1 MAEEKAIQ
9 FPDSKIIA
17 FSGPK
22 EGAGRTTLTLN
33 LALGWAGIQKRPV
46 LIVPLD
52 PLARQEH
59 AFYLN
64 IKEPVTVAD
73 ILKSFGNTSIAVV
86 GGLLRGKISMSQWGV
101 GLLPL
106 GNNRAQVASI
116 SPKILI
122 PILSRLAQ
130 TFDIFLDI
138 DSSFPM
144 QAFAFD
150 IADKIFWVS
159 NATRTHLNSTVQLF
173 NDYKAQHYPM
183 DRISVICNGY
193 DMPGSIPYEEIEHF
207 YTSLE
212 KEIDVFLPWD
222 EDVMATS
229 NRREVEIVVNPQTQ
243 WVKGLRLV
251 LAKIRDLKPA
261 PKDWTSSV
269 SDEEFTQAAQEIW
282 SPILFDDGKGAS
294 ESHAAVDDEEQN
306 SKLSFWDDLKQ
317 RIHKEVV
324 HVLEI
329 ERIVISDES
338 TASEQTRKRVAAIV
352 DDILQKQ
359 PNLQFSRDQ
368 RQRFSSEL
376 LDEILGLGPLEVLM
390 RDPAVTEIMVNAF
403 DKIFIEQK
411 GKLTL
416 TKYKFRNN
424 DQVVQVI
431 KRIVAPLGRRIDES
445 VPLVDARLKD
455 GSRVNAIIAPLAVS
469 GPTLTIRRFSQKP
482 FGPEDYY
489 RFGTISPECMEF
501 IKRCV
506 KIRKNIIVCGG
517 TGTGKTT
524 FLNAISG
531 YIADD
536 ERIITVED
544 TAELRLQQPHWV
556 SLESRPPNVEG
567 KGAITI
573 QDLVKNCLRMRPD
586 RIVVGEC
593 RGGEALDMLQAMNT
607 GHEGSLTTI
616 HANTPRDGLSRLEA
630 MCLQTGVDLPVHV
643 IREMIASAVNM
654 IVQLSRFSDGS
665 RKVTYITEMH
675 GQKDGE
681 IQSTDL
687 FRYVQTGVDE
697 KGKVQGIF
705 APTGNLPT
713 FFDEF
718 EAKGHPVNSEVFTK
732 GAVPLDE
739 NGEPD
744 LKALQNQEFSPV
756 KAAIVINTE
765 VDDKADKKIVGDKVS
780 EPVKTKTDKKDEVV
794 TEKQAKTAQGVA
806 AKQDEVDQT
815 SEKPVQPKQKVDVKE
830 QTIKAA
836 SAKKEKPAQG
846 PKGSVPPPPPT
857 MA

>member
-1 MAEEKAIQ
+1 MEEENDTQ
-9 FPDSKIIA
+9 PSGPKIIA
-17 FSGPK
+17 FSAPK
-22 EGAGRTTLTLN
+22 EGAGKTTLVLN
-33 LALGWAGIQKRPV
+33 LALGWAGVQKRPV

-52 PLARQEH
+52 PLAREEH
-59 AFYLN
+59 SFYLN
-64 IKEPVTVAD
+64 IKDPATVVD
-73 ILKSFGNTSIAVV
+73 LLQVLGNTSIAVV

-106 GNNRAQVASI
+106 GKTPKQVASL
-116 SPKILI
+116 SPKILV
-122 PILSRLAQ
+122 PILSRLSQ
-130 TFDIFLDI
+130 TFDIFLDV

-150 IADKIFWVS
+150 LADKIFWVS

-173 NDYKAQHYPM
+173 NDYKELHYPM
-183 DRISVICNGY
+183 DRISVICNQY
-193 DMPGSIPYEEIEHF
+193 DMPGSIPYEEVERF
-207 YTSLE
+207 YSSMDT
-212 KEIDVFLPWD
+212 EIDVFLPWD
-222 EDVMATS
+222 ENVMATS
-229 NRREVEIVVNPQTQ
+229 NRREIEIVTNPQAE

-251 LAKIRDLKPA
+251 LGKIRDLKPA
-261 PKDWTSSV
+261 PKDWTTSV
-269 SDEEFTQAAQEIW
+269 TDEEFAQAAQDVW
-282 SPILFDDGKGAS
+282 SPVMFDEGKTVTAD
-294 ESHAAVDDEEQN
+294 HVAVEGQEEN
-306 SKLSFWDDLKQ
+306 AEKLSFWDDLKQ
-317 RIHKEVV
+317 KIHKEVV
-324 HVLEI
+324 HTLEI
-329 ERIVISDES
+329 EHIVISEES

-368 RQRFSSEL
+368 RARFSSEL

-390 RDPAVTEIMVNAF
+390 RDPAVTEIMVNSF

-489 RFGTISPECMEF
+489 RFGTITPECMEF
-501 IKRCV
+501 IEQCV

-567 KGAITI
+567 KGAVTI

-593 RGGEALDMLQAMNT
+593 RGAEALDMLQAMNT

-630 MCLQTGVDLPVHV
+630 MCMQASGDLPISA
-643 IREMIASAVNM
+643 IREMISSAVNM

-675 GQKDGE
+675 GQKDGI

-697 KGKVQGIF
+697 DGKVQGVF
-705 APTGNLPT
+705 APTGQLPT
-713 FFDEF
+713 FFEEF
-718 EAKGHPVNSEVFTK
+718 AAKGHEVSESVFTN
-732 GAVPLDE
+732 GAVPLDST
-739 NGEPD
+739 GEPD
-744 LKALQNQEFSPV
+744 LS
-756 KAAIVINTE
+756 AIRRMQGGEDAPIAPQAPILPPAPPE
-765 VDDKADKKIVGDKVS
+765 V
-780 EPVKTKTDKKDEVV
+780 
-794 TEKQAKTAQGVA
+794 
-806 AKQDEVDQT
+806 
-815 SEKPVQPKQKVDVKE
+815 
-830 QTIKAA
+830 
-836 SAKKEKPAQG
+836 
-846 PKGSVPPPPPT
+846 
-857 MA
+857 

>member
-1 MAEEKAIQ
+1 MAENELQKN
-9 FPDSKIIA
+9 DSKIVA
-17 FSGPK
+17 FFGPK
-22 EGAGRTTLTLN
+22 EGAGKTTLVLN

-52 PLARQEH
+52 PLAREEH
-59 AFYLN
+59 NFYLDV
-64 IKEPVTVAD
+64 KKPVTVVD
-73 ILKSFGNTSIAVV
+73 ILQTLGNTNIAVV

-101 GLLPL
+101 GILPL
-106 GNNRAQVASI
+106 GRTHAQIASL

-122 PILSRLAQ
+122 PILSRLSQ
-130 TFDIFLDI
+130 TFDIFLDV
-138 DSSFPM
+138 DSSFAM
-144 QAFAFD
+144 QSFAFD
-150 IADKIFWVS
+150 LADKVFWVS

-173 NDYKAQHYPM
+173 NDYKEKLYPM
-183 DRISVICNGY
+183 DRVSVICNSY
-193 DMPGSIPYEEIEHF
+193 DMPGSIPYEEVERF
-207 YTSLE
+207 YSSMGR
-212 KEIDVFLPWD
+212 EIDVFLPWD
-222 EDVMATS
+222 ENVMATS
-229 NRREVEIVVNPQTQ
+229 NRKEVEIIVNPQSE

-261 PKDWTSSV
+261 PKDWVASV
-269 SDEEFTQAAQEIW
+269 SDEEFTQAAKDVW
-282 SPILFDDGKGAS
+282 SPVLFDDGKTGAAND
-294 ESHAAVDDEEQN
+294 HIGAPEEEAGKT
-306 SKLSFWDDLKQ
+306 KLSFWDDLKQ
-317 RIHKEVV
+317 KIHKEVV
-324 HVLEI
+324 HTLEI
-329 ERIVISDES
+329 EHIVISDES
-338 TASEQTRKRVAAIV
+338 SASEQTRKRVAAIV

-368 RQRFSSEL
+368 RARFTSEL

-424 DQVVQVI
+424 EQVVQVI

-469 GPTLTIRRFSQKP
+469 GPTLTIRRFSSKP

-501 IKRCV
+501 IKKCV

-531 YIADD
+531 YISNN

-630 MCLQTGVDLPVHV
+630 MCMQTGADLPIFA
-643 IREMIASAVNM
+643 IREMISSAVNM

-665 RKVTYITEMH
+665 RKVTSITEMP

-697 KGKVQGIF
+697 NGKVQGMF

-713 FFDEF
+713 FYEDFA
-718 EAKGHPVNSEVFTK
+718 AKGQPVPEEVFTK

-744 LKALQNQEFSPV
+744 LNAVRRMKA
-756 KAAIVINTE
+756 
-765 VDDKADKKIVGDKVS
+765 
-780 EPVKTKTDKKDEVV
+780 
-794 TEKQAKTAQGVA
+794 
-806 AKQDEVDQT
+806 
-815 SEKPVQPKQKVDVKE
+815 E
-830 QTIKAA
+830 QQSAA
-836 SAKKEKPAQG
+836 SAEQ
-846 PKGSVPPPPPT
+846 VPPPPP
-857 MA
+857 AAPKA

>member
-1 MAEEKAIQ
+1 MAEEKETKSEA
-9 FPDSKIIA
+9 KIIA

-22 EGAGRTTLTLN
+22 EGAGKTTLTLN

-59 AFYLN
+59 SFYLN
-64 IKEPVTVAD
+64 IKNPVSVAD
-73 ILKSFGNTSIAVV
+73 LLQTLGNTNIAVV

-106 GNNRAQVASI
+106 GNTRAQVASI

-122 PILSRLAQ
+122 PILSRLSQ
-130 TFDIFLDI
+130 TFDIFLDV

-150 IADKIFWVS
+150 IADKVFWVS
-159 NATRTHLNSTVQLF
+159 QATRTHLNSTVQLF
-173 NDYKAQHYPM
+173 NDYKEQHYPM
-183 DRISVICNGY
+183 DRLSVICNAY
-193 DMPGSIPYEEIEHF
+193 DMPGSIDYGEVERF
-207 YTSLE
+207 YSSLGH
-212 KEIDVFLPWD
+212 EIDVFLPWD

-229 NRREVEIVVNPQTQ
+229 NRREVEIIVNPQAE

-251 LAKIRDLKPA
+251 LAKIRDLKSA
-261 PKDWTSSV
+261 PKDWTASV
-269 SDEEFTQAAQEIW
+269 SDAEFTQAAQEVW
-282 SPILFDDGKGAS
+282 NPVLVNNAANPAL
-294 ESHAAVDDEEQN
+294 ESHVSDEEN
-306 SKLSFWDDLKQ
+306 KGTTKLSFWDDLKQ
-317 RIHKEVV
+317 KVHKEVV
-324 HVLEI
+324 HTLEI
-329 ERIVISDES
+329 EHIVVSDES
-338 TASEQTRKRVAAIV
+338 SASEQTRKRVAAIV

-359 PNLQFSRDQ
+359 PNLQFSREQ
-368 RQRFSSEL
+368 RSRFSSEL

-455 GSRVNAIIAPLAVS
+455 GSRVNAIISPLAVS

-489 RFGTISPECMEF
+489 RFGTITPACMEF
-501 IKRCV
+501 IKQCV

-567 KGAITI
+567 KGAVTI

-630 MCLQTGVDLPVHV
+630 MCMQTGADLPVFV
-643 IREMIASAVNM
+643 IREMISSAVNL

-697 KGKVQGIF
+697 NGKVQGVF

-718 EAKGHPVNSEVFTK
+718 AAKGQPVAREVFTED
-732 GAVPLDE
+732 AVPLDA

-744 LKALQNQEFSPV
+744 AKAVAALQQGQ
-756 KAAIVINTE
+756 
-765 VDDKADKKIVGDKVS
+765 ADR
-780 EPVKTKTDKKDEVV
+780 P
-794 TEKQAKTAQGVA
+794 QAPHV
-806 AKQDEVDQT
+806 
-815 SEKPVQPKQKVDVKE
+815 
-830 QTIKAA
+830 
-836 SAKKEKPAQG
+836 PA
-846 PKGSVPPPPPT
+846 PPAPPA
-857 MA
+857 M

>member
-1 MAEEKAIQ
+1 MAENELQK
-9 FPDSKIIA
+9 PDSKIIA
-17 FSGPK
+17 FFGPK
-22 EGAGRTTLTLN
+22 EGAGKTTLVLN

-52 PLARQEH
+52 PLAREEH
-59 AFYLN
+59 NFYLD
-64 IKEPVTVAD
+64 IKKPVTVVD
-73 ILKSFGNTSIAVV
+73 ILQTLGNTNIAVV

-101 GLLPL
+101 GILPL
-106 GNNRAQVASI
+106 GRTHTQISSL

-122 PILSRLAQ
+122 PILSRLSQ
-130 TFDIFLDI
+130 TFDIFLDV
-138 DSSFPM
+138 DSSFAM
-144 QAFAFD
+144 QSFAFD
-150 IADKIFWVS
+150 LADKVFWVS

-173 NDYKAQHYPM
+173 NDYKEKLYPM
-183 DRISVICNGY
+183 DRVSVICNSY
-193 DMPGSIPYEEIEHF
+193 DMPGSIPYEEVERF
-207 YTSLE
+207 YSSLGRE
-212 KEIDVFLPWD
+212 VDVFLPWD
-222 EDVMATS
+222 ENVMATS
-229 NRREVEIVVNPQTQ
+229 NRREVEIIVNPQSE

-261 PKDWTSSV
+261 PKDWTASV
-269 SDEEFTQAAQEIW
+269 TDEEFTQAAKDVW
-282 SPILFDDGKGAS
+282 SPVLFDDGKTGAAND
-294 ESHAAVDDEEQN
+294 HIGAPEEEAG
-306 SKLSFWDDLKQ
+306 KTKMSFWDDLKQ
-317 RIHKEVV
+317 KIHKEVV
-324 HVLEI
+324 HTLEI
-329 ERIVISDES
+329 EHIVISDES
-338 TASEQTRKRVAAIV
+338 SASEQTRKRVAAIV

-368 RQRFSSEL
+368 RARFTSEL

-424 DQVVQVI
+424 EQVVQVI

-469 GPTLTIRRFSQKP
+469 GPTLTIRRFSSKP

-501 IKRCV
+501 IKKCV

-531 YIADD
+531 YISNN

-630 MCLQTGVDLPVHV
+630 MCMQTGADLPIFA
-643 IREMIASAVNM
+643 IREMISSAVNM

-675 GQKDGE
+675 GQKDGK
-681 IQSTDL
+681 ILSTDL

-697 KGKVQGIF
+697 NGKVQGMF

-713 FFDEF
+713 FFEDF
-718 EAKGHPVNSEVFTK
+718 AAKGQPVPEEVFTK

-744 LKALQNQEFSPV
+744 LNAVKRM
-756 KAAIVINTE
+756 KAAQQEAAAAQQTPPAPPAP
-765 VDDKADKKIVGDKVS
+765 KA
-780 EPVKTKTDKKDEVV
+780 
-794 TEKQAKTAQGVA
+794 
-806 AKQDEVDQT
+806 
-815 SEKPVQPKQKVDVKE
+815 
-830 QTIKAA
+830 
-836 SAKKEKPAQG
+836 
-846 PKGSVPPPPPT
+846 
-857 MA
+857 

>member
-1 MAEEKAIQ
+1 MADEKENTTQ
-9 FPDSKIIA
+9 QPDAKIIA
-17 FSGPK
+17 FAGPK
-22 EGAGRTTLTLN
+22 EGVGKTTLVLN

-59 AFYLN
+59 NFYLD
-64 IKEPVTVAD
+64 ISKPVSVSD
-73 ILKSFGNTSIAVV
+73 LLRVLGNTSIAVV

-106 GNNRAQVASI
+106 GNTRAQIASI

-122 PILSRLAQ
+122 PILSRLTQ
-130 TFDIFLDI
+130 TFDIFLDV

-150 IADKIFWVS
+150 ISDKIFWVS
-159 NATRTHLNSTVQLF
+159 NATRTHINSTVQLF
-173 NDYKAQHYPM
+173 NDYKEQRYPM
-183 DRISVICNGY
+183 DRVSVICNGY
-193 DMPGSIPYEEIEHF
+193 DMPGSIPYEEMERF
-207 YTSLE
+207 YSQLGRE
-212 KEIDVFLPWD
+212 VDVFLPWD
-222 EDVMATS
+222 EDVMSTS
-229 NRREVEIVVNPQTQ
+229 NRREVEIITNPQSE

-261 PKDWTSSV
+261 PKDWEASV
-269 SDEEFTQAAQEIW
+269 SDEEFTQAAKDIW
-282 SPILFDDGKGAS
+282 SPILFDDGKTTTSATDHVTVEE
-294 ESHAAVDDEEQN
+294 ESGKT
-306 SKLSFWDDLKQ
+306 KLSFWDDLKQ
-317 RIHKEVV
+317 KIHKEVV
-324 HVLEI
+324 HTLEI
-329 ERIVISDES
+329 EHIVISEES
-338 TASEQTRKRVAAIV
+338 SASEQTRKRVAAIV

-368 RQRFSSEL
+368 RTRFTSEL

-424 DQVVQVI
+424 EQVVQVI

-469 GPTLTIRRFSQKP
+469 GPTLTIRRFSSKP

-489 RFGTISPECMEF
+489 RFGTITPECMGF
-501 IKRCV
+501 IEKCV
-506 KIRKNIIVCGG
+506 RIRKNIIVCGG

-531 YIADD
+531 YISNN

-630 MCLQTGVDLPVHV
+630 MCMQTGADLPIFA
-643 IREMIASAVNM
+643 IREMISSAVNM

-675 GQKDGE
+675 GQKDGQ

-697 KGKVQGIF
+697 NGKVQGVF
-705 APTGNLPT
+705 APTGNLPS
-713 FFDEF
+713 FYEEF
-718 EAKGHPVNSEVFTK
+718 AAKGQPVAREVFLNN
-732 GAVPLDE
+732 AVTLDE
-739 NGEPD
+739 NGDPEKESVER
-744 LKALQNQEFSPV
+744 LKKSMAAAASSAPAAPKAPPSAP
-756 KAAIVINTE
+756 KAA
-765 VDDKADKKIVGDKVS
+765 
-780 EPVKTKTDKKDEVV
+780 
-794 TEKQAKTAQGVA
+794 
-806 AKQDEVDQT
+806 
-815 SEKPVQPKQKVDVKE
+815 
-830 QTIKAA
+830 
-836 SAKKEKPAQG
+836 
-846 PKGSVPPPPPT
+846 
-857 MA
+857 

>member
-1 MAEEKAIQ
+1 MAELETQKN
-9 FPDSKIIA
+9 DSKIIA
-17 FSGPK
+17 LSSPK
-22 EGAGRTTLTLN
+22 EGAGKTTLTLN

-59 AFYLN
+59 SFYLD
-64 IKEPVTVAD
+64 IKKPVSVAD
-73 ILKSFGNTSIAVV
+73 ILHTLGNTNIAVV
-86 GGLLRGKISMSQWGV
+86 GGLLRGKVSMSQWGV
-101 GLLPL
+101 GVLPL
-106 GNNRAQVASI
+106 GNTRGQVASI

-122 PILSRLAQ
+122 PILSRLSQ
-130 TFDIFLDI
+130 TFDIFLDV

-173 NDYKAQHYPM
+173 NDYKEQRYPM
-183 DRISVICNGY
+183 ERVSVICNQY
-193 DMPGSIPYEEIEHF
+193 DMPGSIAYEEVERF
-207 YTSLE
+207 YNSMGRD
-212 KEIDVFLPWD
+212 IDVFLPWN
-222 EDVMATS
+222 EGIMASS
-229 NRREVEIVVNPQTQ
+229 NRKEVEIITNPQSE
-243 WVKGLRLV
+243 WIKGLRLL
-251 LAKIRDLKPA
+251 LAKIRDLTPVA
-261 PKDWTSSV
+261 KDWSASV
-269 SDEEFTQAAQEIW
+269 SDEEFTQAAKEIW
-282 SPILFDDGKGAS
+282 SPILAGAS
-294 ESHAAVDDEEQN
+294 GVVQESHVAVEEEEGKT
-306 SKLSFWDDLKQ
+306 KLSFWDDLKQ
-317 RIHKEVV
+317 KVHKEVV
-324 HVLEI
+324 KTLEV

-338 TASEQTRKRVAAIV
+338 SASEQTRKRVAAIV

-368 RQRFSSEL
+368 RTRFSSEL
-376 LDEILGLGPLEVLM
+376 LDEILGLGPLETLM
-390 RDPAVTEIMVNAF
+390 RDPSVTEIMVNAF

-424 DQVVQVI
+424 EQVVQVI
-431 KRIVAPLGRRIDES
+431 KRIVSPLGRRIDES

-482 FGPEDYY
+482 FGPADYF

-501 IKRCV
+501 LEKCV
-506 KIRKNIIVCGG
+506 RIRKNIIVCGG

-524 FLNAISG
+524 FLNALSG

-567 KGAITI
+567 KGAISI

-593 RGGEALDMLQAMNT
+593 RGSEALDMLQAMNT

-630 MCLQTGVDLPVHV
+630 MCMQASGDLPIFA
-643 IREMIASAVNM
+643 IREMISSAVNM

-675 GQKDGE
+675 GQKDGQ

-697 KGKVQGIF
+697 NGKVQGLF
-705 APTGNLPT
+705 APTGNLPS
-713 FFDEF
+713 FYSDFK
-718 EAKGHPVNSEVFTK
+718 AKGVPVPEEVFKK
-732 GAVPLDE
+732 GAIKLDE
-739 NGEPD
+739 NGDPI
-744 LKALQNQEFSPV
+744 LPS
-756 KAAIVINTE
+756 T
-765 VDDKADKKIVGDKVS
+765 
-780 EPVKTKTDKKDEVV
+780 
-794 TEKQAKTAQGVA
+794 
-806 AKQDEVDQT
+806 
-815 SEKPVQPKQKVDVKE
+815 
-830 QTIKAA
+830 
-836 SAKKEKPAQG
+836 
-846 PKGSVPPPPPT
+846 PPPPPA
-857 MA
+857 M

>member
-1 MAEEKAIQ
+1 MAEENEPQRSEA
-9 FPDSKIIA
+9 KIIA

-22 EGAGRTTLTLN
+22 EGAGKTTLVLN

-59 AFYLN
+59 SFYLD
-64 IKEPVTVAD
+64 IKKPVSVSD
-73 ILKSFGNTSIAVV
+73 ILRTLGNTSIAVV

-101 GLLPL
+101 GVLPL
-106 GNNRAQVASI
+106 GNTRAQVASI

-122 PILSRLAQ
+122 PILSRLSQ
-130 TFDIFLDI
+130 TFDIFLDV

-144 QAFAFD
+144 QAFSFD
-150 IADKIFWVS
+150 IADKVFWVS
-159 NATRTHLNSTVQLF
+159 QATRTHLNSTVQLF
-173 NDYKAQHYPM
+173 NDYKEQRYPM
-183 DRISVICNGY
+183 DRVSVICNAY
-193 DMPGSIPYEEIEHF
+193 DTPGSIPYEEVERF
-207 YTSLE
+207 YSSLGR
-212 KEIDVFLPWD
+212 EIDVFLPWD

-229 NRREVEIVVNPQTQ
+229 NRKEVEIITNPQSE

-251 LAKIRDLKPA
+251 LAKIRDLKSA
-261 PKDWTSSV
+261 PKDWVASV
-269 SDEEFTQAAQEIW
+269 SDEEFTQAAKEIW
-282 SPILFDDGKGAS
+282 SPVLFDDGKTGTTADHVAAPGQED
-294 ESHAAVDDEEQN
+294 ESA
-306 SKLSFWDDLKQ
+306 KTKMSFWDDLKQ
-317 RIHKEVV
+317 KIHKEVV
-324 HVLEI
+324 HTLEI
-329 ERIVISDES
+329 EHIVVSDES
-338 TASEQTRKRVAAIV
+338 SASEQTRKRVAAIV

-368 RQRFSSEL
+368 RTRFSSEL

-424 DQVVQVI
+424 EQVVQVI

-469 GPTLTIRRFSQKP
+469 GPTLTIRRFSAKP

-489 RFGTISPECMEF
+489 RFGTISPECMAF
-501 IKRCV
+501 IEKCV
-506 KIRKNIIVCGG
+506 RIRKNIIVCGG

-531 YIADD
+531 YISNN

-544 TAELRLQQPHWV
+544 TAELRLQQPLWV

-567 KGAITI
+567 KGAVTI

-630 MCLQTGVDLPVHV
+630 MCMQTGADLPIFA
-643 IREMIASAVNM
+643 IREMISSAVNM

-697 KGKVQGIF
+697 NGKVQGMF
-705 APTGNLPT
+705 APTGHLPT
-713 FFDEF
+713 FFDDF
-718 EAKGHPVNSEVFTK
+718 AAKGQPVDKDVFLK
-732 GAVPLDE
+732 GAVPLDA

-744 LKALQNQEFSPV
+744 LKAVQRMQQAAGNTIPPAPPAAPS
-756 KAAIVINTE
+756 KA
-765 VDDKADKKIVGDKVS
+765 
-780 EPVKTKTDKKDEVV
+780 
-794 TEKQAKTAQGVA
+794 
-806 AKQDEVDQT
+806 
-815 SEKPVQPKQKVDVKE
+815 
-830 QTIKAA
+830 
-836 SAKKEKPAQG
+836 
-846 PKGSVPPPPPT
+846 
-857 MA
+857 

>member
-1 MAEEKAIQ
+1 MAELETPRHEA
-9 FPDSKIIA
+9 KIIA
-17 FSGPK
+17 LSSPK
-22 EGAGRTTLTLN
+22 EGAGKTTLTLN

-59 AFYLN
+59 SFYLD
-64 IKEPVTVAD
+64 IKKPVSVAD
-73 ILKSFGNTSIAVV
+73 ILRTLGNTNIAVV
-86 GGLLRGKISMSQWGV
+86 GGLLRGKVSMSQWGV
-101 GLLPL
+101 GVLPL
-106 GNNRAQVASI
+106 GNTRAQVASI

-122 PILSRLAQ
+122 PILSRLSQ
-130 TFDIFLDI
+130 TFDIFLDV

-144 QAFAFD
+144 QAFSFD
-150 IADKIFWVS
+150 IADKVFWVS

-173 NDYKAQHYPM
+173 NDYKEQRYPM
-183 DRISVICNGY
+183 ERVSVICNQY
-193 DMPGSIPYEEIEHF
+193 DMPGSIAYEEVEKF
-207 YTSLE
+207 YNSMGRD
-212 KEIDVFLPWD
+212 IDVFLPWD
-222 EDVMATS
+222 ESIMATS
-229 NRREVEIVVNPQTQ
+229 NRKEVEIIANPQSE
-243 WVKGLRLV
+243 WIKGLRLV
-251 LAKIRDLKPA
+251 LAKIRDLTPA
-261 PKDWTSSV
+261 PKDWTASV
-269 SDEEFTQAAQEIW
+269 SDEEFTQAAKEIW
-282 SPILFDDGKGAS
+282 NPVFGGGMADGQAQ
-294 ESHAAVDDEEQN
+294 ESHVVVEEEGETGKT
-306 SKLSFWDDLKQ
+306 KLSFWDDLKQ
-317 RIHKEVV
+317 KVHKDVV
-324 HVLEI
+324 RTLEI

-338 TASEQTRKRVAAIV
+338 SASAQTRKRVAAIV

-359 PNLQFSRDQ
+359 PNLQFSREQ
-368 RQRFSSEL
+368 RTRFASEL
-376 LDEILGLGPLEVLM
+376 LDEILGLGPLENLM
-390 RDPAVTEIMVNAF
+390 RDASVTEIMVNAF

-424 DQVVQVI
+424 EQVVQVI
-431 KRIVAPLGRRIDES
+431 KRIVSPLGRRIDES

-455 GSRVNAIIAPLAVS
+455 GSRVNAIISPLAVS

-482 FGPEDYY
+482 FGPADYF

-501 IKRCV
+501 LEKCV
-506 KIRKNIIVCGG
+506 RIRKNIIVCGG

-524 FLNAISG
+524 FLNALSG
-531 YIADD
+531 YISDN

-630 MCLQTGVDLPVHV
+630 MCMQTGADLPIFA
-643 IREMIASAVNM
+643 IREMISSAVNM

-675 GQKDGE
+675 GQKDGQ

-697 KGKVQGIF
+697 NGKVQGLF

-713 FFDEF
+713 FYSDFQ
-718 EAKGHPVNSEVFTK
+718 AKGVPVPEEVFKK
-732 GAVPLDE
+732 GAIKLDE
-739 NGEPD
+739 EGNPI
-744 LKALQNQEFSPV
+744 LSSLNLPPAPPAL
-756 KAAIVINTE
+756 
-765 VDDKADKKIVGDKVS
+765 
-780 EPVKTKTDKKDEVV
+780 
-794 TEKQAKTAQGVA
+794 
-806 AKQDEVDQT
+806 
-815 SEKPVQPKQKVDVKE
+815 
-830 QTIKAA
+830 
-836 SAKKEKPAQG
+836 
-846 PKGSVPPPPPT
+846 
-857 MA
+857 

>member
-1 MAEEKAIQ
+1 MAENEIQ
-9 FPDSKIIA
+9 KNDSKIIA
-17 FSGPK
+17 FFGPK
-22 EGAGRTTLTLN
+22 EGAGKTTLVLN

-52 PLARQEH
+52 PLAREEH
-59 AFYLN
+59 NFYLDV
-64 IKEPVTVAD
+64 KKPVTIVD
-73 ILKSFGNTSIAVV
+73 ILQTLGNTNIAVV

-101 GLLPL
+101 GILPL
-106 GNNRAQVASI
+106 GRTHSQIASL

-130 TFDIFLDI
+130 TFDIFLDV
-138 DSSFPM
+138 DSSFAM
-144 QAFAFD
+144 QSFAFD
-150 IADKIFWVS
+150 LADKVFWVS
-159 NATRTHLNSTVQLF
+159 HATRTHLNSTVQLF
-173 NDYKAQHYPM
+173 NDYKEKLYPM
-183 DRISVICNGY
+183 DRVSVICNAY
-193 DMPGSIPYEEIEHF
+193 DMPGSIPYEEVERF
-207 YTSLE
+207 YSSLGR
-212 KEIDVFLPWD
+212 EIDVFLPWD
-222 EDVMATS
+222 ENVMSTS
-229 NRREVEIVVNPQTQ
+229 NRKEVEIITNPQSE

-261 PKDWTSSV
+261 PKDWVASV
-269 SDEEFTQAAQEIW
+269 SDEEFTQAAKDVW
-282 SPILFDDGKGAS
+282 SPVLFDDGKTGVAASDHIGAP
-294 ESHAAVDDEEQN
+294 EEEAG
-306 SKLSFWDDLKQ
+306 KTKMSFWDDLKQ
-317 RIHKEVV
+317 KIHKEVV
-324 HVLEI
+324 HTLEI
-329 ERIVISDES
+329 EHIVISDES
-338 TASEQTRKRVAAIV
+338 SASEQTRKRVAAIV

-368 RQRFSSEL
+368 RSRFTSEL

-424 DQVVQVI
+424 EQVVQVI

-469 GPTLTIRRFSQKP
+469 GPTLTIRRFSSKP

-501 IKRCV
+501 IKKCV

-531 YIADD
+531 YISDN

-630 MCLQTGVDLPVHV
+630 MCMQTGADLPIFA
-643 IREMIASAVNM
+643 IREMISSAVNM

-697 KGKVQGIF
+697 NGKVQGMF
-705 APTGNLPT
+705 APTGNFPT
-713 FFDEF
+713 FYEDFA
-718 EAKGHPVNSEVFTK
+718 AKGQPVAEEIFTK
-732 GAVPLDE
+732 GAVPLDA

-744 LKALQNQEFSPV
+744 LEAV
-756 KAAIVINTE
+756 RRMKAAQQ
-765 VDDKADKKIVGDKVS
+765 AAVS
-780 EPVKTKTDKKDEVV
+780 EQLPP
-794 TEKQAKTAQGVA
+794 APPA
-806 AKQDEVDQT
+806 A
-815 SEKPVQPKQKVDVKE
+815 PK
-830 QTIKAA
+830 A
-836 SAKKEKPAQG
+836 
-846 PKGSVPPPPPT
+846 
-857 MA
+857 

>member
-1 MAEEKAIQ
+1 MVMAEEKETKSEA
-9 FPDSKIIA
+9 KIIA

-22 EGAGRTTLTLN
+22 EGAGKTTLTLN

-59 AFYLN
+59 SFYLN
-64 IKEPVTVAD
+64 IKNPVSVAD
-73 ILKSFGNTSIAVV
+73 LLQTLGNTNIAVV

-106 GNNRAQVASI
+106 GNTRAQVASI

-122 PILSRLAQ
+122 PILSRLSQ
-130 TFDIFLDI
+130 TFDIFLDV

-150 IADKIFWVS
+150 IADKVFWVS
-159 NATRTHLNSTVQLF
+159 QATRTHLNSTVQLF
-173 NDYKAQHYPM
+173 NDYKEQHYPM
-183 DRISVICNGY
+183 DRLSVICNAY
-193 DMPGSIPYEEIEHF
+193 DMPGSIDYSEVEHF
-207 YTSLE
+207 YSSLGH
-212 KEIDVFLPWD
+212 EIDVFLPWD

-229 NRREVEIVVNPQTQ
+229 NRREVEIIVNPQAE

-261 PKDWTSSV
+261 PKDWTLSV
-269 SDEEFTQAAQEIW
+269 SDAEFTQAAQEIW
-282 SPILFDDGKGAS
+282 SPVLFNNGVSQGS
-294 ESHAAVDDEEQN
+294 ESHTAQEEEN
-306 SKLSFWDDLKQ
+306 DGKTKLSFWDDLKQ
-317 RIHKEVV
+317 KVHKEVV
-324 HVLEI
+324 HTLEI
-329 ERIVISDES
+329 EHIVVSDES
-338 TASEQTRKRVAAIV
+338 SASEQTRKRVAAIV

-359 PNLQFSRDQ
+359 PNLQFSREQ
-368 RQRFSSEL
+368 RARFSSEL

-390 RDPAVTEIMVNAF
+390 RDSAVTEIMVNAF

-455 GSRVNAIIAPLAVS
+455 GSRVNAIISPLAVS

-489 RFGTISPECMEF
+489 RFGTITPQCMEF
-501 IKRCV
+501 IKQCV

-567 KGAITI
+567 KGAVTI

-630 MCLQTGVDLPVHV
+630 MCLQTGVDLPVRV
-643 IREMIASAVNM
+643 IREMISSAVNM

-681 IQSTDL
+681 ILSTDL

-697 KGKVQGIF
+697 NGKVQGVF
-705 APTGNLPT
+705 APTGHLPT
-713 FFDEF
+713 FYEEF
-718 EAKGHPVNSEVFTK
+718 AAKGWPVSSEVFTQ
-732 GAVPLDE
+732 GAISLDA

-744 LKALQNQEFSPV
+744 AKAVAALQQ
-756 KAAIVINTE
+756 K
-765 VDDKADKKIVGDKVS
+765 
-780 EPVKTKTDKKDEVV
+780 EPARPQVPH
-794 TEKQAKTAQGVA
+794 A
-806 AKQDEVDQT
+806 
-815 SEKPVQPKQKVDVKE
+815 PLP
-830 QTIKAA
+830 
-836 SAKKEKPAQG
+836 PA
-846 PKGSVPPPPPT
+846 PP
-857 MA
+857 AG

>member
-1 MAEEKAIQ
+1 MAEEKNNPQSEA
-9 FPDSKIIA
+9 KIIA

-59 AFYLN
+59 SFYLN
-64 IKEPVTVAD
+64 IKKPVSVAD
-73 ILKSFGNTSIAVV
+73 ILRTLGNTNIAVV

-101 GLLPL
+101 GVLPL
-106 GNNRAQVASI
+106 GNTRAQVASI

-130 TFDIFLDI
+130 TFDIFLDV

-150 IADKIFWVS
+150 IADKLFWVS
-159 NATRTHLNSTVQLF
+159 QATRTHLNSTVQLF
-173 NDYKAQHYPM
+173 NDYKEQHYSM
-183 DRISVICNGY
+183 DRVSVICNAY
-193 DMPGSIPYEEIEHF
+193 DMPGSIPYEEVERF
-207 YTSLE
+207 YSSLGRE
-212 KEIDVFLPWD
+212 VDVFLPWD

-229 NRREVEIVVNPQTQ
+229 NRKEVEIIVNPQSE

-261 PKDWTSSV
+261 PKDWTASV

-282 SPILFDDGKGAS
+282 SPVLFNQGKTQSA
-294 ESHAAVDDEEQN
+294 ESHVLEEDGTN
-306 SKLSFWDDLKQ
+306 AKLSFWDDLKQ
-317 RIHKEVV
+317 KVHKEVV
-324 HVLEI
+324 HTLEI
-329 ERIVISDES
+329 EHIVVSDES
-338 TASEQTRKRVAAIV
+338 SASEQTRKRVAAIV

-359 PNLQFSRDQ
+359 PNLQFSREQ
-368 RQRFSSEL
+368 RARFSSEL

-455 GSRVNAIIAPLAVS
+455 GSRVNAIISPLAVS

-501 IKRCV
+501 IKQCV

-567 KGAITI
+567 KGAVTI
-573 QDLVKNCLRMRPD
+573 QDLVRNCLRMRPD

-630 MCLQTGVDLPVHV
+630 MCLQTGADLPVYV
-643 IREMIASAVNM
+643 IREMISSAVNM

-697 KGKVQGIF
+697 NGKVQGVF

-713 FFDEF
+713 FYDEF
-718 EAKGHPVNSEVFTK
+718 AAKGQPVSKEVFTK
-732 GAVPLDE
+732 GAVPLDA

-744 LKALQNQEFSPV
+744 MRAVKALQQSAQEP
-756 KAAIVINTE
+756 AR
-765 VDDKADKKIVGDKVS
+765 
-780 EPVKTKTDKKDEVV
+780 P
-794 TEKQAKTAQGVA
+794 QAPQR
-806 AKQDEVDQT
+806 
-815 SEKPVQPKQKVDVKE
+815 P
-830 QTIKAA
+830 
-836 SAKKEKPAQG
+836 
-846 PKGSVPPPPPT
+846 VPPAPPE
-857 MA
+857 A

>member
-1 MAEEKAIQ
+1 MAESLESSKNE
-9 FPDSKIIA
+9 SKIIA
-17 FSGPK
+17 LSSPK
-22 EGAGRTTLTLN
+22 EGAGKTTLTLN

-59 AFYLN
+59 SFYLD
-64 IKEPVTVAD
+64 IKNPVSVAD
-73 ILKSFGNTSIAVV
+73 ILRTLGNANIAVV

-101 GLLPL
+101 GVLPL
-106 GNNRAQVASI
+106 GNTRAQVASI

-130 TFDIFLDI
+130 TFDIFLDV

-173 NDYKAQHYPM
+173 NDYKDQRYPM
-183 DRISVICNGY
+183 ERISVICNQY
-193 DMPGSIPYEEIEHF
+193 DMPGSIAYEEVEKF
-207 YTSLE
+207 YNSLGRD
-212 KEIDVFLPWD
+212 ITVFLPWD
-222 EDVMATS
+222 EGIMATS
-229 NRREVEIVVNPQTQ
+229 NRKGVEIISNPQSE
-243 WVKGLRLV
+243 WIKGLRLI
-251 LAKIRDLKPA
+251 LAKIRDIKPA
-261 PKDWTSSV
+261 VKDWTASV
-269 SDEEFTQAAQEIW
+269 TDEEFTQAAKEIW
-282 SPILFDDGKGAS
+282 APILGAGAAAMPA
-294 ESHAAVDDEEQN
+294 ESHVSVEEEAEIGKT
-306 SKLSFWDDLKQ
+306 KLSFWDDLKQ
-317 RIHKEVV
+317 KIHKEVV
-324 HVLEI
+324 RTLEI

-338 TASEQTRKRVAAIV
+338 SASAQTRKRVAAIV

-368 RQRFSSEL
+368 RTRFASEL
-376 LDEILGLGPLEVLM
+376 LDEILGLGPLETLM
-390 RDPAVTEIMVNAF
+390 RDSSVTEIMVNAF

-424 DQVVQVI
+424 DQVIQVI
-431 KRIVAPLGRRIDES
+431 KRIVSPLGRRIDES

-482 FGPEDYY
+482 FGPADYF

-501 IKRCV
+501 LEKCV
-506 KIRKNIIVCGG
+506 RIRKNIIVCGG

-524 FLNAISG
+524 FLNALSG

-593 RGGEALDMLQAMNT
+593 RGAEALDMLQAMNT

-630 MCLQTGVDLPVHV
+630 MCMQASADLPIFA
-643 IREMIASAVNM
+643 IREMISSAVNM

-675 GQKDGE
+675 GQKDGQ

-697 KGKVQGIF
+697 NGKVQGIF
-705 APTGNLPT
+705 APTGKLPT
-713 FFDEF
+713 FFHDF
-718 EAKGHPVNSEVFTK
+718 KAKGVPVSEEVFTK
-732 GAVPLDE
+732 GAVPVGED
-739 NGEPD
+739 GEPV
-744 LKALQNQEFSPV
+744 LPH
-756 KAAIVINTE
+756 T
-765 VDDKADKKIVGDKVS
+765 
-780 EPVKTKTDKKDEVV
+780 
-794 TEKQAKTAQGVA
+794 
-806 AKQDEVDQT
+806 
-815 SEKPVQPKQKVDVKE
+815 
-830 QTIKAA
+830 
-836 SAKKEKPAQG
+836 
-846 PKGSVPPPPPT
+846 PPPPPSVK
-857 MA
+857 

>member
-1 MAEEKAIQ
+1 MAEETLETPKIE
-9 FPDSKIIA
+9 SKIIA
-17 FSGPK
+17 LSSPK
-22 EGAGRTTLTLN
+22 EGAGKTTLTLN

-59 AFYLN
+59 SFYLD
-64 IKEPVTVAD
+64 IKKPVSVAD
-73 ILKSFGNTSIAVV
+73 ILRTLGNANIAVV

-101 GLLPL
+101 GVLPL
-106 GNNRAQVASI
+106 GNTRTQVASI

-130 TFDIFLDI
+130 TFDIFLDV

-173 NDYKAQHYPM
+173 NDYKEQRYPM
-183 DRISVICNGY
+183 ERISVICNQY
-193 DMPGSIPYEEIEHF
+193 DMPGSIAYEEVEKF
-207 YTSLE
+207 YNSLGRD
-212 KEIDVFLPWD
+212 ITVFLPWD
-222 EDVMATS
+222 EGIMATS
-229 NRREVEIVVNPQTQ
+229 NRKGVEIISNPQSE
-243 WVKGLRLV
+243 WIKGLRLV
-251 LAKIRDLKPA
+251 LAKIRDIKPA
-261 PKDWTSSV
+261 AKDWTASV
-269 SDEEFTQAAQEIW
+269 TDEEFTQAAKEIW
-282 SPILFDDGKGAS
+282 APIIGNGAAAAAANV
-294 ESHAAVDDEEQN
+294 ESHVAVEEEGEAGKT
-306 SKLSFWDDLKQ
+306 KLSFWDDLKQ
-317 RIHKEVV
+317 KIHKEVV
-324 HVLEI
+324 RTLEI

-338 TASEQTRKRVAAIV
+338 SASAQTRKRVAAIV

-368 RQRFSSEL
+368 RTRFASEL
-376 LDEILGLGPLEVLM
+376 LDEILGLGPLETLM
-390 RDPAVTEIMVNAF
+390 RDSSVTEIMVNAF

-424 DQVVQVI
+424 EQVIQVI
-431 KRIVAPLGRRIDES
+431 KRIVSPLGRRIDES

-455 GSRVNAIIAPLAVS
+455 GSRVNAIISPLAVS

-482 FGPEDYY
+482 FGPADYF

-501 IKRCV
+501 LEKCV
-506 KIRKNIIVCGG
+506 RIRKNIIVCGG

-524 FLNAISG
+524 FLNALSG

-593 RGGEALDMLQAMNT
+593 RGAEALDMLQAMNT

-630 MCLQTGVDLPVHV
+630 MCMQASADLPIFA
-643 IREMIASAVNM
+643 IREMISSAVNM

-675 GQKDGE
+675 GQKDGQ

-697 KGKVQGIF
+697 NGKVQGIF
-705 APTGNLPT
+705 APTGQLPT
-713 FFDEF
+713 FFHDF
-718 EAKGHPVNSEVFTK
+718 KAKGVPVSEDVFLK
-732 GAVPLDE
+732 GAVPVGED
-739 NGEPD
+739 GEPV
-744 LKALQNQEFSPV
+744 LP
-756 KAAIVINTE
+756 NT
-765 VDDKADKKIVGDKVS
+765 
-780 EPVKTKTDKKDEVV
+780 
-794 TEKQAKTAQGVA
+794 
-806 AKQDEVDQT
+806 
-815 SEKPVQPKQKVDVKE
+815 
-830 QTIKAA
+830 
-836 SAKKEKPAQG
+836 
-846 PKGSVPPPPPT
+846 PPPPPPPGIK
-857 MA
+857 

>member
-1 MAEEKAIQ
+1 MADQNEAQ
-9 FPDSKIIA
+9 NSNAKIIA
-17 FSGPK
+17 FSAPK
-22 EGAGRTTLTLN
+22 EGVGKTTLVLN

-52 PLARQEH
+52 PLAREEH
-59 AFYLN
+59 SFYLN
-64 IKEPVTVAD
+64 ISNPVTVVD
-73 ILKSFGNTSIAVV
+73 LLQTLGNASIAVV
-86 GGLLRGKISMSQWGV
+86 GGLLRGKISTSQWGV

-106 GNNRAQVASI
+106 GKTPKQIASI

-122 PILSRLAQ
+122 PILSRLSQ
-130 TFDIFLDI
+130 TFDIFLDV

-173 NDYKAQHYPM
+173 NDYKDLHYPM
-183 DRISVICNGY
+183 DRISVICNQY
-193 DMPGSIPYEEIEHF
+193 DMPGSIPYDEVERF
-207 YTSLE
+207 YQSLNT
-212 KEIDVFLPWD
+212 EIDVFLPW
-222 EDVMATS
+222 EENVMATS
-229 NRREVEIVVNPQTQ
+229 NRREIEIVVNPQAE

-251 LAKIRDLKPA
+251 LGKIRDLKPV
-261 PKDWTSSV
+261 PKDWVSSV
-269 SDEEFTQAAQEIW
+269 SDEEFTQAAREIW
-282 SPILFDDGKGAS
+282 SPVLFDDGKTVGTDHIALS
-294 ESHAAVDDEEQN
+294 EQDEN
-306 SKLSFWDDLKQ
+306 TDKLSFWDDLKQ
-317 RIHKEVV
+317 KVHKEVV
-324 HVLEI
+324 HTLEI
-329 ERIVISDES
+329 EHIVISEES
-338 TASEQTRKRVAAIV
+338 SASEQTRKRVAAIV

-359 PNLQFSRDQ
+359 PNLQFSREQ
-368 RQRFSSEL
+368 RTRFSSEL

-455 GSRVNAIIAPLAVS
+455 GSRVNAIISPLAVS

-489 RFGTISPECMEF
+489 RFGTISPACMEF
-501 IKRCV
+501 IRQCV

-630 MCLQTGVDLPVHV
+630 MCMQTGVDLPVHV
-643 IREMIASAVNM
+643 IREMISSAVNM

-675 GQKDGE
+675 GQKNGV

-697 KGKVQGIF
+697 NGKVQGVF
-705 APTGNLPT
+705 APTGNFPT

-718 EAKGHPVNSEVFTK
+718 AAKGHPVSESVFTE

-744 LKALQNQEFSPV
+744 LKAAHLTQP
-756 KAAIVINTE
+756 
-765 VDDKADKKIVGDKVS
+765 
-780 EPVKTKTDKKDEVV
+780 
-794 TEKQAKTAQGVA
+794 
-806 AKQDEVDQT
+806 
-815 SEKPVQPKQKVDVKE
+815 EKPTAPGAPAAPGTPMPPQTQEEQPPAPP
-830 QTIKAA
+830 AA
-836 SAKKEKPAQG
+836 
-846 PKGSVPPPPPT
+846 
-857 MA
+857 

>member
-1 MAEEKAIQ
+1 MADEHQ
-9 FPDSKIIA
+9 DSTKNEAKIIA
-17 FSGPK
+17 LTSPK
-22 EGAGRTTLTLN
+22 EGAGKTTLALN
-33 LALGWAGIQKRPV
+33 LALGWAGIQKRPALV
-46 LIVPLD
+46 VPLD

-59 AFYLN
+59 SFYLD
-64 IKEPVTVAD
+64 IRKPVSVAD
-73 ILKSFGNTSIAVV
+73 ILRTLGNTNIAVV

-101 GLLPL
+101 GVLPL
-106 GNNRAQVASI
+106 GNTRAQIASI

-122 PILSRLAQ
+122 PILSRLSQ
-130 TFDIFLDI
+130 TFDIFLDV

-173 NDYKAQHYPM
+173 NDYKEQHYPM
-183 DRISVICNGY
+183 DRVSVICNQY
-193 DMPGSIPYEEIEHF
+193 DMPGSIAYEEVEKF
-207 YTSLE
+207 YNSLGR
-212 KEIDVFLPWD
+212 EIDVFLPWD
-222 EDVMATS
+222 ESIMSTS
-229 NRREVEIVVNPQTQ
+229 NRKGVEIIANPQSE
-243 WVKGLRLV
+243 WIKGLRLV
-251 LAKIRDLKPA
+251 LAKIRDLSPA
-261 PKDWTSSV
+261 AKDWHASV
-269 SDEEFTQAAQEIW
+269 TDEEFTQAAKEIW
-282 SPILFDDGKGAS
+282 APILAGGGAAAA
-294 ESHAAVDDEEQN
+294 ESHVALPEEEGEAGKT
-306 SKLSFWDDLKQ
+306 KLSFWDDLKQ
-317 RIHKEVV
+317 KIHKEVV
-324 HVLEI
+324 RTLEV

-338 TASEQTRKRVAAIV
+338 SASAQTRKRVAAIV
-352 DDILQKQ
+352 DDILQKR

-368 RQRFSSEL
+368 RTRFASEL
-376 LDEILGLGPLEVLM
+376 LDEILGLGPLENLM
-390 RDPAVTEIMVNAF
+390 RDTSVTEIMVNAF

-431 KRIVAPLGRRIDES
+431 KRIVSPLGRRIDES

-482 FGPEDYY
+482 FGPEDYF

-501 IKRCV
+501 LQKCV

-524 FLNAISG
+524 FLNALSG

-567 KGAITI
+567 KGAISI

-593 RGGEALDMLQAMNT
+593 RGAEALDMLQAMNT

-630 MCLQTGVDLPVHV
+630 MCMQASGDLPIFA
-643 IREMIASAVNM
+643 IREMISSAVNM

-675 GQKDGE
+675 GQKDGQ

-697 KGKVQGIF
+697 NGKVQGVF

-713 FFDEF
+713 FYSDFK
-718 EAKGHPVNSEVFTK
+718 AKGVPVPEEVFLK
-732 GAVPLDE
+732 GA
-739 NGEPD
+739 
-744 LKALQNQEFSPV
+744 
-756 KAAIVINTE
+756 
-765 VDDKADKKIVGDKVS
+765 
-780 EPVKTKTDKKDEVV
+780 
-794 TEKQAKTAQGVA
+794 
-806 AKQDEVDQT
+806 
-815 SEKPVQPKQKVDVKE
+815 
-830 QTIKAA
+830 IKFDA
-836 SAKKEKPAQG
+836 EDHPILPA
-846 PKGSVPPPPPT
+846 PPT
-857 MA
+857 PPTLR

>member
-1 MAEEKAIQ
+1 MAQEQEARH
-9 FPDSKIIA
+9 SEAKIIA

-22 EGAGRTTLTLN
+22 EGAGKTTLVLN

-59 AFYLN
+59 SFYLDIQN
-64 IKEPVTVAD
+64 PVSVAD
-73 ILKSFGNTSIAVV
+73 LLQVLGKTSIAVV

-106 GNNRAQVASI
+106 GNTRAQIAAI

-122 PILSRLAQ
+122 PILSRLSQ
-130 TFDIFLDI
+130 TFDIFLDV

-159 NATRTHLNSTVQLF
+159 NATRNHINSTVQLF
-173 NDYKAQHYPM
+173 NDYKDQHYPM
-183 DRISVICNGY
+183 DRVSVICNGF
-193 DMPGSIPYEEIEHF
+193 DMPGSIPYEEMERF
-207 YTSLE
+207 YTQLGRE
-212 KEIDVFLPWD
+212 VDVFLPWD
-222 EDVMATS
+222 ADVMATA
-229 NRREVEIVVNPQTQ
+229 NRREVEIIANPQSE
-243 WVKGLRLV
+243 WVKGLRLI

-261 PKDWTSSV
+261 PKDWVASV
-269 SDEEFTQAAQEIW
+269 SDEEFAQASQEIW
-282 SPILFDDGKGAS
+282 SPVLFNDGK
-294 ESHAAVDDEEQN
+294 ETAAADHIGSGEEEN
-306 SKLSFWDDLKQ
+306 NTKLSFWDDLKQ
-317 RIHKEVV
+317 KIHKEVV
-324 HVLEI
+324 RTLEI
-329 ERIVISDES
+329 EHIVISDES
-338 TASEQTRKRVAAIV
+338 SASEQTRKRVSAIV

-368 RQRFSSEL
+368 RARFTSEL

-424 DQVVQVI
+424 EQVVQVI

-469 GPTLTIRRFSQKP
+469 GPTLTIRRFSTKP

-567 KGAITI
+567 KGAVTI

-630 MCLQTGVDLPVHV
+630 MCMQTGADLPIFA
-643 IREMIASAVNM
+643 IREMISSAVNM

-697 KGKVQGIF
+697 NGKVQGVF

-718 EAKGHPVNSEVFTK
+718 AAKGQAVDEAIFRN

-744 LKALQNQEFSPV
+744 LNAVRHLQGQPPLPPQVPPAPPTSAPEPP
-756 KAAIVINTE
+756 AAP
-765 VDDKADKKIVGDKVS
+765 VS
-780 EPVKTKTDKKDEVV
+780 E
-794 TEKQAKTAQGVA
+794 
-806 AKQDEVDQT
+806 
-815 SEKPVQPKQKVDVKE
+815 
-830 QTIKAA
+830 
-836 SAKKEKPAQG
+836 
-846 PKGSVPPPPPT
+846 
-857 MA
+857 

>member
-1 MAEEKAIQ
+1 MADEQLENAKSE
-9 FPDSKIIA
+9 SKIIA
-17 FSGPK
+17 LNSPK
-22 EGAGRTTLTLN
+22 EGAGKTTLTLN

-59 AFYLN
+59 SFYLD
-64 IKEPVTVAD
+64 IKKPVSVAD
-73 ILKSFGNTSIAVV
+73 ILRTLGNTNIAVV

-101 GLLPL
+101 GVLPL
-106 GNNRAQVASI
+106 GNTRAQVASI

-122 PILSRLAQ
+122 PILSRLSQ
-130 TFDIFLDI
+130 TFDIFLDV

-144 QAFAFD
+144 QAFSFD

-173 NDYKAQHYPM
+173 NDYKEQRYPM
-183 DRISVICNGY
+183 ERVSVICNQY
-193 DMPGSIPYEEIEHF
+193 DMPGSIPYEEVEKF
-207 YTSLE
+207 YNSLGRD
-212 KEIDVFLPWD
+212 IDVFLPWD
-222 EDVMATS
+222 ESIMATS
-229 NRREVEIVVNPQTQ
+229 NRKGVEIISNPQSE
-243 WVKGLRLV
+243 WIKGLRLV
-251 LAKIRDLKPA
+251 LAKIRDLTPA
-261 PKDWTSSV
+261 PKDWHASV
-269 SDEEFTQAAQEIW
+269 SDEEFTQAAKEIW
-282 SPILFDDGKGAS
+282 APIVASGAPAAT
-294 ESHAAVDDEEQN
+294 ESHVALTEEEALGQT
-306 SKLSFWDDLKQ
+306 KLSFWDDLKQ
-317 RIHKEVV
+317 KIHKEVV
-324 HVLEI
+324 RTLEV

-338 TASEQTRKRVAAIV
+338 AASAQTRKRVAAIV

-359 PNLQFSRDQ
+359 PNLQFSREQ
-368 RQRFSSEL
+368 RTRFASEL
-376 LDEILGLGPLEVLM
+376 LDEILGLGPLETLM
-390 RDPAVTEIMVNAF
+390 RDASVTEIMVNAF

-431 KRIVAPLGRRIDES
+431 KRIVSPLGRRIDES

-482 FGPEDYY
+482 FGPEDYF

-501 IKRCV
+501 LEKCV
-506 KIRKNIIVCGG
+506 RIRKNIIVCGG

-524 FLNAISG
+524 FLNALSG
-531 YIADD
+531 YIDNG

-556 SLESRPPNVEG
+556 SLESRPANVEG

-573 QDLVKNCLRMRPD
+573 QDLVRNCLRMRPD

-593 RGGEALDMLQAMNT
+593 RGAEALDMLQAMNT

-616 HANTPRDGLSRLEA
+616 HANSPRDGLSRLEA
-630 MCLQTGVDLPVHV
+630 MCMQASGDLPIFA
-643 IREMIASAVNM
+643 IREMISSAVNM

-675 GQKDGE
+675 GQKDGQ

-697 KGKVQGIF
+697 NGKVLGTF
-705 APTGNLPT
+705 APTGKLPT
-713 FFDEF
+713 FFDDF
-718 EAKGHPVNSEVFTK
+718 KAKGVPVSEDVFLK
-732 GAVPLDE
+732 GAVPFDE
-739 NGEPD
+739 NDHPIMPPSTPP
-744 LKALQNQEFSPV
+744 APPV
-756 KAAIVINTE
+756 
-765 VDDKADKKIVGDKVS
+765 VG
-780 EPVKTKTDKKDEVV
+780 
-794 TEKQAKTAQGVA
+794 
-806 AKQDEVDQT
+806 
-815 SEKPVQPKQKVDVKE
+815 
-830 QTIKAA
+830 
-836 SAKKEKPAQG
+836 
-846 PKGSVPPPPPT
+846 
-857 MA
+857 

>member
-1 MAEEKAIQ
+1 MADEKETPRSEA
-9 FPDSKIIA
+9 KIIA

-22 EGAGRTTLTLN
+22 EGAGKTTLVLN

-59 AFYLN
+59 NFYLD
-64 IKEPVTVAD
+64 IEKPVSVSD
-73 ILKSFGNTSIAVV
+73 LLKVLGDTSIAVV

-106 GNNRAQVASI
+106 GNTRAQVAAI

-122 PILSRLAQ
+122 PILSRLSQ
-130 TFDIFLDI
+130 TFDIFLDV

-159 NATRTHLNSTVQLF
+159 NATRTHVNSTVQLF
-173 NDYKAQHYPM
+173 NDYKEQRYPM
-183 DRISVICNGY
+183 DRVSIICNGY
-193 DMPGSIPYEEIEHF
+193 DMPGSIPYEEMERF
-207 YTSLE
+207 YTQLGRE
-212 KEIDVFLPWD
+212 VDVFLPWD
-222 EDVMATS
+222 ADVMASS
-229 NRREVEIVVNPQTQ
+229 NRREVEIVVNPQAE

-251 LAKIRDLKPA
+251 LAKIRDLKPV
-261 PKDWTSSV
+261 PKDWTASV
-269 SDEEFTQAAQEIW
+269 SDEEFTQAAQQIW
-282 SPILFDDGKGAS
+282 SPILFNDGKAT
-294 ESHAAVDDEEQN
+294 ETVDHIAREEEAGKT
-306 SKLSFWDDLKQ
+306 KLSFWDDLKQ
-317 RIHKEVV
+317 KIHKEVV
-324 HVLEI
+324 HTLEI
-329 ERIVISDES
+329 EHIVISDES

-368 RQRFSSEL
+368 RTRFTAEL

-390 RDPAVTEIMVNAF
+390 RDAAVTEIMVNSF

-424 DQVVQVI
+424 EQVIQVI

-455 GSRVNAIIAPLAVS
+455 GSRVNAIISPLAVS
-469 GPTLTIRRFSQKP
+469 GPTLTIRRFSTKP

-501 IKRCV
+501 IKQCV

-567 KGAITI
+567 KGAVTI

-630 MCLQTGVDLPVHV
+630 MCMQTGAELPIFA
-643 IREMIASAVNM
+643 IREMISSAVNM

-675 GQKDGE
+675 GQKDGV

-697 KGKVQGIF
+697 NGKVQGIF

-713 FFDEF
+713 FFEEF
-718 EAKGHPVNSEVFTK
+718 AAKGQPVSEEIFTK
-732 GAVPLDE
+732 GAVPLNE

-744 LKALQNQEFSPV
+744 LEAVQRLQ
-756 KAAIVINTE
+756 AAR
-765 VDDKADKKIVGDKVS
+765 A
-780 EPVKTKTDKKDEVV
+780 
-794 TEKQAKTAQGVA
+794 
-806 AKQDEVDQT
+806 
-815 SEKPVQPKQKVDVKE
+815 
-830 QTIKAA
+830 
-836 SAKKEKPAQG
+836 
-846 PKGSVPPPPPT
+846 GSVPPAPPK
-857 MA
+857 AA

>member
-1 MAEEKAIQ
+1 MAEERTTPQ
-9 FPDSKIIA
+9 NESKIIA
-17 FSGPK
+17 FAGPK
-22 EGAGRTTLTLN
+22 EGVGKTTLVLN

-59 AFYLN
+59 NFYLD
-64 IKEPVTVAD
+64 ISDPVSVSD
-73 ILKSFGNTSIAVV
+73 LLKVLGNASIAVV

-106 GNNRAQVASI
+106 GNTRAQISAI

-122 PILSRLAQ
+122 PILSRLSQ
-130 TFDIFLDI
+130 TFDIFLDV

-150 IADKIFWVS
+150 IADKVFWVS
-159 NATRTHLNSTVQLF
+159 NATRTHINSTVQLF
-173 NDYKAQHYPM
+173 NDYKEQHYPM
-183 DRISVICNGY
+183 DRVSVICNGY
-193 DMPGSIPYEEIEHF
+193 DMPGSIPYEEMEKF
-207 YTSLE
+207 YTQLGRE
-212 KEIDVFLPWD
+212 VDVFLPWD
-222 EDVMATS
+222 ADVMATS
-229 NRREVEIVVNPQTQ
+229 NRREVEIITSPQSE

-251 LAKIRDLKPA
+251 LAKIRDLKSTV
-261 PKDWTSSV
+261 KDWTSSV

-282 SPILFDDGKGAS
+282 SPVLFNDGKSSVSAD
-294 ESHAAVDDEEQN
+294 HVAAEEEGNKTQ
-306 SKLSFWDDLKQ
+306 LSFWDDLKQ
-317 RIHKEVV
+317 KIHKEVV
-324 HVLEI
+324 RTLEI
-329 ERIVISDES
+329 EHIAISDES
-338 TASEQTRKRVAAIV
+338 AASEQTRKRVAAIV

-368 RQRFSSEL
+368 RLRFTSEL

-424 DQVVQVI
+424 EQVVQVI

-469 GPTLTIRRFSQKP
+469 GPTLTIRRFSSKP

-630 MCLQTGVDLPVHV
+630 MCMQTGADLPIFA
-643 IREMIASAVNM
+643 IREMISSAVNM

-675 GQKDGE
+675 GQKDGQ

-697 KGKVQGIF
+697 NGKVQGLF

-713 FFDEF
+713 FYDEF
-718 EAKGHPVNSEVFTK
+718 AAKGQPVDESVFKK

-739 NGEPD
+739 NGDPD
-744 LKALQNQEFSPV
+744 LSVLKQEQAEGNAPTIPPAPPV
-756 KAAIVINTE
+756 GA
-765 VDDKADKKIVGDKVS
+765 
-780 EPVKTKTDKKDEVV
+780 
-794 TEKQAKTAQGVA
+794 
-806 AKQDEVDQT
+806 
-815 SEKPVQPKQKVDVKE
+815 
-830 QTIKAA
+830 
-836 SAKKEKPAQG
+836 
-846 PKGSVPPPPPT
+846 
-857 MA
+857 

>member
-1 MAEEKAIQ
+1 MAEENESLQSDA
-9 FPDSKIIA
+9 KIIA
-17 FSGPK
+17 FAGPK
-22 EGAGRTTLTLN
+22 EGAGKTTLVLN

-59 AFYLN
+59 NFYLDIAN
-64 IKEPVTVAD
+64 PVSVSD
-73 ILKSFGNTSIAVV
+73 LLKVLGNTSIAVV

-106 GNNRAQVASI
+106 GNTRAQVGAI

-122 PILSRLAQ
+122 PILSRLSQ
-130 TFDIFLDI
+130 TFDIFLDV

-150 IADKIFWVS
+150 IADKVFWVT
-159 NATRTHLNSTVQLF
+159 NATRTHINSTVQLF
-173 NDYKAQHYPM
+173 NDYKEQHYPM
-183 DRISVICNGY
+183 DRVSIICNGF
-193 DMPGSIPYEEIEHF
+193 DMPGSIPYEEMERF
-207 YTSLE
+207 YSQLGRE
-212 KEIDVFLPWD
+212 VDVFLPWD
-222 EDVMATS
+222 ADVMAAS
-229 NRREVEIVVNPQTQ
+229 NRREVEIISNPQAE

-269 SDEEFTQAAQEIW
+269 TDEEFAQASQEIW
-282 SPILFDDGKGAS
+282 SPLLLDDGQS
-294 ESHAAVDDEEQN
+294 SSAVDHIQTEEEGTKT
-306 SKLSFWDDLKQ
+306 KLSFWDDLKQ
-317 RIHKEVV
+317 KIHKEVV
-324 HVLEI
+324 HTLEI
-329 ERIVISDES
+329 EHIVISDES

-368 RQRFSSEL
+368 RSRFSSEL

-455 GSRVNAIIAPLAVS
+455 GSRVNAIISPLAVS
-469 GPTLTIRRFSQKP
+469 GPTLTIRRFSTKP

-489 RFGTISPECMEF
+489 RFGTITPACMAF
-501 IKRCV
+501 IEKCV

-567 KGAITI
+567 KGAVTI

-630 MCLQTGVDLPVHV
+630 MCMQTGADLPIFA
-643 IREMIASAVNM
+643 IREMISSAVNM

-697 KGKVQGIF
+697 NGKVRGVF

-718 EAKGHPVNSEVFTK
+718 AAKGQAVDESIFKE

-739 NGEPD
+739 NGEPSLD
-744 LKALQNQEFSPV
+744 AVKQLQEKQQQEKQQQQQNQEADPSLDSPTIPPAPPV
-756 KAAIVINTE
+756 SPAA
-765 VDDKADKKIVGDKVS
+765 
-780 EPVKTKTDKKDEVV
+780 
-794 TEKQAKTAQGVA
+794 
-806 AKQDEVDQT
+806 
-815 SEKPVQPKQKVDVKE
+815 
-830 QTIKAA
+830 
-836 SAKKEKPAQG
+836 
-846 PKGSVPPPPPT
+846 
-857 MA
+857 

>member
-1 MAEEKAIQ
+1 MAAEKKNPQA
-9 FPDSKIIA
+9 DAKIIA
-17 FSGPK
+17 FAGPK
-22 EGAGRTTLTLN
+22 EGAGKTTLALN

-59 AFYLN
+59 NFYLD
-64 IKEPVTVAD
+64 IQKPVSVSD
-73 ILKSFGNTSIAVV
+73 LLKVLGNTSIAVV

-106 GNNRAQVASI
+106 GNTRAQVSAI

-122 PILSRLAQ
+122 PILSRLSQ
-130 TFDIFLDI
+130 TFDIFLDV

-159 NATRTHLNSTVQLF
+159 NATRTHVNATVQLF
-173 NDYKAQHYPM
+173 NDYKEQHYPIE
-183 DRISVICNGY
+183 RVSAICNGY
-193 DMPGSIPYEEIEHF
+193 DMPGSIPYEEMEKF
-207 YTSLE
+207 YSQLGRE
-212 KEIDVFLPWD
+212 VDVFLPWD
-222 EDVMATS
+222 ADVMASS
-229 NRREVEIVVNPQTQ
+229 NRREVEIMANPQSE

-251 LAKIRDLKPA
+251 LAKIRDLDPA
-261 PKDWTSSV
+261 PKDWAVSV

-282 SPILFDDGKGAS
+282 SPVLFNDGKGGSAG
-294 ESHAAVDDEEQN
+294 VDHIGNPEEAEEDAQ
-306 SKLSFWDDLKQ
+306 LSFWDDLKQ
-317 RIHKEVV
+317 KIHKEVV
-324 HVLEI
+324 RTLEI
-329 ERIVISDES
+329 EHIAISDES
-338 TASEQTRKRVAAIV
+338 SASEQTRKRVAAIV

-359 PNLQFSRDQ
+359 PNLQFSREQ
-368 RQRFSSEL
+368 RTRFSSEL

-424 DQVVQVI
+424 EQVVQVI

-469 GPTLTIRRFSQKP
+469 GPTLTIRRFSSKP

-489 RFGTISPECMEF
+489 RFGTISRECMGF
-501 IKRCV
+501 IEKCV
-506 KIRKNIIVCGG
+506 RIRKNIIVCGG

-531 YIADD
+531 YISNN

-630 MCLQTGVDLPVHV
+630 MCMQTGADLPIFA
-643 IREMIASAVNM
+643 IREMISSAVNM

-675 GQKDGE
+675 GQKDGQ

-697 KGKVQGIF
+697 NGKVQGMF
-705 APTGNLPT
+705 APTGNIPS
-713 FFDEF
+713 FYDEF
-718 EAKGHPVNSEVFTK
+718 AAKGQPVPEEVFTK

-739 NGEPD
+739 NGDPD
-744 LKALQNQEFSPV
+744 LNAVQELV
-756 KAAIVINTE
+756 KA
-765 VDDKADKKIVGDKVS
+765 KATVNN
-780 EPVKTKTDKKDEVV
+780 
-794 TEKQAKTAQGVA
+794 
-806 AKQDEVDQT
+806 
-815 SEKPVQPKQKVDVKE
+815 
-830 QTIKAA
+830 
-836 SAKKEKPAQG
+836 
-846 PKGSVPPPPPT
+846 PPT
-857 MA
+857 PPSNPPAPPQGAKA

>member
-1 MAEEKAIQ
+1 MAEENEVKSEA
-9 FPDSKIIA
+9 KIIA

-22 EGAGRTTLTLN
+22 EGAGKTTLTLN

-59 AFYLN
+59 SFYLN
-64 IKEPVTVAD
+64 IKNPVSVAD
-73 ILKSFGNTSIAVV
+73 LLQTLGNTNIAVV

-106 GNNRAQVASI
+106 GNTRAQVASI

-122 PILSRLAQ
+122 PILSRLSQ
-130 TFDIFLDI
+130 TFDIFLDV

-150 IADKIFWVS
+150 IADKVFWVS
-159 NATRTHLNSTVQLF
+159 QATRTHLNATVQLF
-173 NDYKAQHYPM
+173 NDYKEQHYPM
-183 DRISVICNGY
+183 DRLSVLCNAY
-193 DMPGSIPYEEIEHF
+193 DMPGSIDYSEVERF
-207 YTSLE
+207 YGSLGH
-212 KEIDVFLPWD
+212 EIDVFLPWD
-222 EDVMATS
+222 EDVMSTS
-229 NRREVEIVVNPQTQ
+229 NRREVEIIVNPQAE

-261 PKDWTSSV
+261 PKDWTASV
-269 SDEEFTQAAQEIW
+269 SDAEFTQAAQEIW
-282 SPILFDDGKGAS
+282 SPVVFNSGKTQSLEDHVS
-294 ESHAAVDDEEQN
+294 EEEAAG
-306 SKLSFWDDLKQ
+306 STKLSFCDDLKQ
-317 RIHKEVV
+317 KVHKEVV
-324 HVLEI
+324 HTLEI
-329 ERIVISDES
+329 EHIVVSDES
-338 TASEQTRKRVAAIV
+338 SASEQTRKRVAAIV

-359 PNLQFSRDQ
+359 PNLQFSREQ
-368 RQRFSSEL
+368 RARFSSEL

-455 GSRVNAIIAPLAVS
+455 GSRVNAIISPLAVS

-489 RFGTISPECMEF
+489 RFGTITPQCMEF
-501 IKRCV
+501 IKKCV

-567 KGAITI
+567 KGAVTI

-630 MCLQTGVDLPVHV
+630 MCMHTGADLPVFV
-643 IREMIASAVNM
+643 IREMISSAVNM

-697 KGKVQGIF
+697 NGKVQGVF

-718 EAKGHPVNSEVFTK
+718 AAKGQPVERDVFTK
-732 GAVPLDE
+732 GAVPLDAE
-739 NGEPD
+739 GEPD
-744 LKALQNQEFSPV
+744 ARAVAALQSGSSQQPEAP
-756 KAAIVINTE
+756 
-765 VDDKADKKIVGDKVS
+765 
-780 EPVKTKTDKKDEVV
+780 
-794 TEKQAKTAQGVA
+794 QA
-806 AKQDEVDQT
+806 
-815 SEKPVQPKQKVDVKE
+815 PLP
-830 QTIKAA
+830 
-836 SAKKEKPAQG
+836 PA
-846 PKGSVPPPPPT
+846 PPT
-857 MA
+857 V